1 MAAAQDVLVEA
12 LLGAGDDAKYAAAL
26 RLVALSEHDDTKVGS
41 IASLLELARRGAG
54 LPAQLAVVALGRL
67 ALDYDGMKVRIAA
80 AGGVEVLFELLRRPD
95 CQITELAASALVCLG
110 ANVDVTLGA
119 NNLFTLALQIEAAR
133 NEGVDVDLRVELE
146 VEVFA
151 WRLCEHLIQCNAQL
165 EAPIVEAD
173 KRLRNF
179 KTDAYIACVQIVG
192 ALAGL

>member
-1 MAAAQDVLVEA
+1 MLATA
-12 LLGAGDDAKYAAAL
+12 LYGADDDAKYAAAL

>member
-1 MAAAQDVLVEA
+1 MAAAQDVLIEA
-12 LLGAGDDAKYAAAL
+12 LLGAGDDVKLAAAQQ
-26 RLVALSEHDDTKVGS
+26 LVALSERDDTKVGS
-41 IASLLELARRGAG
+41 IASLLELARCGRA
-54 LPAQLAVVALGRL
+54 LPAQLAVVALERL
-67 ALDYDGMKVRIAA
+67 ALSDDGMKVRIAA
-80 AGGVEVLFELLRRPD
+80 AGGVEVLFELLRRSD

-110 ANVDVTLGA
+110 ANVDVTLAA

-133 NEGVDVDLRVELE
+133 NEGVDVDPRVELE

-179 KTDAYIACVQIVG
+179 KTDAYIDCVRIVG
-192 ALAGL
+192 ALGGL